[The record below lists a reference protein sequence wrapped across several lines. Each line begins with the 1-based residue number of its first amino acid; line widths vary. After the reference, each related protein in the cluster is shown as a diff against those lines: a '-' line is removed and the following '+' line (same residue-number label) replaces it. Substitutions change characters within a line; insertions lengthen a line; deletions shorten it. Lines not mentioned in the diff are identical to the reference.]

1 MVSPLRLL
9 AIVPSLVV
17 SSFKHVLERS
27 DQAPTWQFVFW
38 SITQRLQDK
47 VNNGLLLKTSATSSV
62 KSTVGKKK
70 LHEAANL
77 PEDEDLVRMLQEAS
91 PKYQLQ
97 GCYVCRF
104 VTKASPTPAHAL
116 LCSQWRFGIDHAHFT
131 SDQSHD
137 SCRPRCVE
145 KTARQNDETR
155 AKPSLVAEDMSTINV
170 PFLQIIR
177 KKLVFKD
184 FHFWHFLIFK

>member
-1 MVSPLRLL
+1 MVSPLQLL
-9 AIVPSLVV
+9 AIVPCLAV
-17 SSFKHVLERS
+17 SSNTCLNAPIRLRLGSLYS
-27 DQAPTWQFVFW
+27 DQSRSVCGTRWA
-38 SITQRLQDK
+38 
-47 VNNGLLLKTSATSSV
+47 NGLLRKTSAASSV
-62 KSTVGKKK
+62 KSTVGIKK

-155 AKPSLVAEDMSTINV
+155 TKPSLVAEDMSTINV